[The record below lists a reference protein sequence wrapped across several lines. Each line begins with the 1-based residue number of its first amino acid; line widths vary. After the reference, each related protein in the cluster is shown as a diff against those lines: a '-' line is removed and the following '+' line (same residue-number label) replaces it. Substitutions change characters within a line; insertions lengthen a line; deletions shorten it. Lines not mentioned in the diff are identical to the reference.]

1 MPVNASIY
9 GQFAPPEKSVGDYQ
23 REALETKARGQVFE
37 TNQLALQGQRQK
49 LAEYERATQEKA
61 ADDNLL
67 QRFAQESG
75 GDQNKLVQALR
86 GSGRVSLIGQAD
98 AMERAGL
105 DRRKIESENL
115 GRDVESENKVVAAY
129 RDMIGMVNDPQTAA
143 QYVAVMHSDPRL
155 KNTPMARVPLEQA
168 LAQITQDP
176 DSFAQWK
183 QRFGLGATKYIEQNK
198 PQYITQDLGG
208 TSQITALPGL
218 GGAGTVAS
226 SSPITQSANNI
237 ATVGATIR
245 GQNLVN
251 DRAIE
256 AQRVA
261 SGAAT
266 AEAGGPSQAEF
277 TRQFGKAA
285 PGYRWKADGSQEAI
299 PGGPADRKNTDA
311 GIREARQR
319 EASVAQADR
328 VIAKVDQ
335 ALGDVGF
342 TTAGPGSILTGIPG
356 TTARNLDSTLQTIK
370 SNLGF
375 AELQAM
381 RDASPTGGALGA
393 IAVQELMALQATVAS
408 LDQGQSPTQLR
419 KSLNDIRKHYSN
431 WKDAVSGKTPEAA
444 KPPSDGKPIQINDDA
459 GYNALPS
466 GAMFVGPDGKTRRK
480 P

>member
-1 MPVNASIY
+1 MPIDASIY
-9 GQFAPPEKSVGDYQ
+9 SQFAPAAKSARDFQ
-23 REALETKARGQVFE
+23 NDDLERQTRIQGIESNK
-37 TNQLALQGQRQK
+37 LALQGQRQK
-49 LAEYERATQEKA
+49 QAEYERATQEQA
-61 ADDNLL
+61 ENNNLL
-67 QRFAQESG
+67 QRYAQESG
-75 GDQNKLVQALR
+75 GDQRRFVSLLR
-86 GSGRVSLIGQAD
+86 GSGRAALMAQGD
-98 AMERAGL
+98 ARERAML
-105 DRRKIESENL
+105 DGSKVEAETKAKQAESL
-115 GRDVESENKVVAAY
+115 GKLLTAQGDLATRVFANPTRESAASALAN
-129 RDMIGMVNDPQTAA
+129 M
-143 QYVAVMHSDPRL
+143 
-155 KNTPMARVPLEQA
+155 KA
-168 LAQITQDP
+168 LAQTLGIPLDFAGDDAALQQFQTPEQIKAWASGHALKAKELLPQIQQFSVGNAQVTQAVD
-176 DSFAQWK
+176 
-183 QRFGLGATKYIEQNK
+183 
-198 PQYITQDLGG
+198 
-208 TSQITALPGL
+208 
-218 GGAGTVAS
+218 
-226 SSPITQSANNI
+226 PITGRPVETGRVAIERSPDNI

-245 GQNLVN
+245 GQNFVN

-335 ALGDVGF
+335 ALADVGV

-431 WKDAVSGKTPEAA
+431 WKDAVSGKTPAA
-444 KPPSDGKPIQINDDA
+444 PGAPKPSTGGKTVTLPDGRVLAFPTEKAAADFKKDA
-459 GYNALPS
+459 GL
-466 GAMFVGPDGKTRRK
+466 
-480 P
+480 